1 MNVAGCKLW
10 RLLAPQHT
18 HLLYDR
24 FGRELAPDFGADAA
38 RPGHFPNL
46 AAARKHV
53 IEVVQVDTTPS
64 QFEPSSWSVACH
76 TSSSAAAEVI
86 PAAQVGLPWSPVLA
100 CLCLYRSVMQRL
112 GATAGVYSLLSS
124 AAPRVGACS

>member
-1 MNVAGCKLW
+1 MAGCKLW
-10 RLLAPQHT
+10 RLLPPQHT

-53 IEVVQVDTTPS
+53 IETVQVDTTPS
-64 QFEPSSWSVACH
+64 QVEPSSWSVACH
-76 TSSSAAAEVI
+76 ISSSAAAEVI
-86 PAAQVGLPWSPVLA
+86 PAAQVSLPFHVLA
-100 CLCLYRSVMQRL
+100 CR
-112 GATAGVYSLLSS
+112 
-124 AAPRVGACS
+124 ACTGQ

>member
-1 MNVAGCKLW
+1 MLSQYSCFLHGCRSVNVAGCKLW
-10 RLLAPQHT
+10 RLLPPQHT

-53 IEVVQVDTTPS
+53 IEVVQVETLPL
-64 QFEPSSWSVACH
+64 EVE
-76 TSSSAAAEVI
+76 TSS
-86 PAAQVGLPWSPVLA
+86 
-100 CLCLYRSVMQRL
+100 
-112 GATAGVYSLLSS
+112 
-124 AAPRVGACS
+124 

>member
-10 RLLAPQHT
+10 RLLPPQHT

-53 IEVVQVDTTPS
+53 IEVVQVDSTPS
-64 QFEPSSWSVACH
+64 QFQPTSWSIACH
-76 TSSSAAAEVI
+76 TSSSAAAEVD
-86 PAAQVGLPWSPVLA
+86 PAAQGGLLSPVLA
-100 CLCLYRSVMQRL
+100 SC
-112 GATAGVYSLLSS
+112 
-124 AAPRVGACS
+124 ACSDQ